1 MAGEPEITQSEE
13 GADIAVLNF
22 EIRNFAP
29 LEYQVHEAFNTLCTN
44 LSFAGDDCQS
54 IMLTSCFPSEGKSFV
69 AMNMMR
75 TFAQLGMRVV
85 LVDCDLRASQLQSR
99 YKIQI
104 ESDQSDFHY
113 PGLTRYLA
121 GRCAL
126 EDLLG
131 QTNIANAWMILAGRA
146 VNNSLPLLNT
156 SRLKRLLE
164 TLSQRF
170 DIVLVD
176 APPIGT
182 IIDAAK
188 IAPACD
194 GTLFVLESGLV
205 SRSKFSSALKQIER
219 TGCTFLGTV
228 LNQYDDRLSS
238 SKYYYSDSYYYKY
251 SGNTFSRKTPQKT
264 KKRI

>member
-1 MAGEPEITQSEE
+1 MDAEAKITTSEE

-22 EIRNFAP
+22 EIRNFEP

-44 LSFAGDDCQS
+44 LSFAGDDCKS

-75 TFAQLGMRVV
+75 TFAQLGLRVV

-99 YKIQI
+99 YKIQT
-104 ESDQSDFHY
+104 ESDQADFRY

-121 GRCAL
+121 GRCTL
-126 EDLLG
+126 EELLG
-131 QTNIANAWMILAGRA
+131 KTNIANAWMILAGRS

-156 SRLKRLLE
+156 SRLKKLLE

-194 GTLFVLESGLV
+194 GTLFIMESGLV
-205 SRSKFSSALKQIER
+205 SRSKFFSALRQIER
-219 TGCTFLGTV
+219 TGCRFLGTV

-238 SKYYYSDSYYYKY
+238 NKYYYSGSYYYKY
-251 SGNTFSRKTPQKT
+251 NTDVSPRKSPQK
-264 KKRI
+264 KKRQI